1 MEIHPTSEAV
11 IKAVAR
17 KLRYYIDVRRRELDF
32 DLSGPQKPVPLWKEP
47 AVQGS
52 VARFFHS
59 QHDRHVKHY
68 FRETRVKKHLQHMEY
83 EASNFP
89 SRESSVRLEMEDEIE
104 RLDQVS
110 DPKLTKRGS
119 LEASSHGARQSR
131 RGSLDSFARPR
142 TSTPCTNR
150 TRERRAHSMSRLM
163 HQRKQSCKNHLTT
176 GEAER
181 LLTTASRLIVATET
195 IVLNESGK
203 GWTNSSWRQKRA
215 DEEVCLITYHMFN

>member
-83 EASNFP
+83 VMLTYMYIPTTVYLIPFS
-89 SRESSVRLEMEDEIE
+89 SRCACTLKCARIRLYI
-104 RLDQVS
+104 
-110 DPKLTKRGS
+110 
-119 LEASSHGARQSR
+119 
-131 RGSLDSFARPR
+131 
-142 TSTPCTNR
+142 
-150 TRERRAHSMSRLM
+150 
-163 HQRKQSCKNHLTT
+163 
-176 GEAER
+176 
-181 LLTTASRLIVATET
+181 
-195 IVLNESGK
+195 
-203 GWTNSSWRQKRA
+203 
-215 DEEVCLITYHMFN
+215 